1 MHVKKGTDVLLSG
14 CPNIWEKSTLQTDP
28 EIHNPSKTVTVW
40 RFELLS
46 SLVLTIKTWNMYSAK
61 RSEWKQPREI
71 ILSHSSPT
79 MTWLFRLTMHT
90 QFHTHSYA
98 NNKKWRDIYQYVLYY
113 VILYLLVDVSQ
124 GPYVPI
130 HIHAKLTAS
139 GFNPFKQQRYKQ

>member
-61 RSEWKQPREI
+61 RSEWKQPRENHFISFFTYNDLI
-71 ILSHSSPT
+71 IQTDNAHTVSYT
-79 MTWLFRLTMHT
+79 FICKYQGMTGYFSLCL
-90 QFHTHSYA
+90 
-98 NNKKWRDIYQYVLYY
+98 KKSL
-113 VILYLLVDVSQ
+113 
-124 GPYVPI
+124 
-130 HIHAKLTAS
+130 KE
-139 GFNPFKQQRYKQ
+139 